1 MIQSANPRF
10 KIPGLNNKILQAAVR
25 YGLTILLALLLFAG
39 ILLITGK
46 NPIASYRDLFSA
58 TFGSAY
64 GFSEVIVSMIPIL
77 LTALA
82 VSLPSRIGMINVGG
96 EGQLY
101 LGAVFAT
108 FGALAFKELPAWIL
122 LPLMTLLGILG
133 GALWAFLPA
142 FFKSIGLQGFW
153 FLATG
158 IPHVKLI

>member
-64 GFSEVIVSMIPIL
+64 GF
-77 LTALA
+77 
-82 VSLPSRIGMINVGG
+82 
-96 EGQLY
+96 Q
-101 LGAVFAT
+101 
-108 FGALAFKELPAWIL
+108 
-122 LPLMTLLGILG
+122 
-133 GALWAFLPA
+133 
-142 FFKSIGLQGFW
+142 KSSFR
-153 FLATG
+153 
-158 IPHVKLI
+158 